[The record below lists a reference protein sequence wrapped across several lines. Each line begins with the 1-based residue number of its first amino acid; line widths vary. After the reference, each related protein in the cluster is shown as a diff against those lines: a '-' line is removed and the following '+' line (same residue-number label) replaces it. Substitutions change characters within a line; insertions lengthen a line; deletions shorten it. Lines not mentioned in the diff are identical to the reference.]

1 MQNIYYIYY
10 IEYKEKGIFSS
21 GSRLSGL
28 PRKKGE
34 ERTMR
39 IKIKVMKGKIMAR
52 NGNEGNR
59 KQNEEIARN
68 K

>member
-39 IKIKVMKGKIMAR
+39 NKNKSNERENNGKEWKR
-52 NGNEGNR
+52 R
-59 KQNEEIARN
+59 QQKT